1 MMTYPEASIVNLTLG
16 SFFISSHIYDR
27 WLSKSALSLMDT
39 NALVKLFIVAIG
51 FFTIP
56 LKSLVSGTLSLQ
68 IQYLIIG
75 VFLGYVYFN
84 FEIWFIKI
92 LPGKYKLLPREN
104 NSIKINKLNIKNLLN
119 SSTRSFKKKNE
130 FSLTSI
136 FFIAVSEE
144 IIYRGFLTTF
154 CMEFPLNW
162 LNIVYLVLVNLIFA
176 LSHIN
181 IGFVHVI
188 TKFILGWTC
197 LIAYLL
203 SGTVLTPIA
212 IHSVFNLLAVKKL
225 KERLNA

>member
-1 MMTYPEASIVNLTLG
+1 MMTYPGACIINLTLG

-27 WLSKSALSLMDT
+27 WLSKSAVSLMDT

-56 LKSLVSGTLSLQ
+56 LKSLVTGTLSSQ

-75 VFLGYVYFN
+75 MLLGYVYFN
-84 FEIWFIKI
+84 FEMWFIKI
-92 LPGKYKLLPREN
+92 LPEKYKRLPREN
-104 NSIKINKLNIKNLLN
+104 NSIKSNKLNIKNLLN
-119 SSTRSFKKKNE
+119 SSNRSFKKKNE
-130 FSLTSI
+130 FSFASI
-136 FFIAVSEE
+136 FFIAISEE
-144 IIYRGFLTTF
+144 VIYRGFLTTF
-154 CMEFPLNW
+154 CTESSIQW
-162 LNIVYLVLVNLIFA
+162 LNIVYLVLVTVFFA

-203 SGTVLTPIA
+203 SGTILAPIA
-212 IHSVFNLLAVKKL
+212 IHSTFNLLAVKKL